1 MLHVFSLYLAVVG
14 GATAATQV
22 ARGAVRGA
30 GRLAQGDPR
39 GAAAEVIGGL
49 VAPVVSAVRQLEQLG
64 VDVCV
69 SVAVL
74 TSGRPDK
81 ADGPAG
87 REPPAGE
94 RRPWAAAMAGNGTA

>member
-1 MLHVFSLYLAVVG
+1 MIHLFSLYLAVVG
-14 GATAATQV
+14 GVTAGTQV
-22 ARGAVRGA
+22 ARGAVRGV

-49 VAPVVSAVRQLEQLG
+49 VAPVVSAVHQFQQLG

-74 TSGRPDK
+74 TSGRPEDT
-81 ADGPAG
+81 DEPAAHS
-87 REPPAGE
+87 PSGE
-94 RRPWAAAMAGNGTA
+94 RRQRASAVAANGAA

>member
-1 MLHVFSLYLAVVG
+1 VLHVFSLYLAVLG
-14 GATAATQV
+14 GVTAGTQV
-22 ARGAVRGA
+22 ARGAVRGVS
-30 GRLAQGDPR
+30 RLAQGDPR

-74 TSGRPDK
+74 T
-81 ADGPAG
+81 AG
-87 REPPAGE
+87 SPKKGQGS
-94 RRPWAAAMAGNGTA
+94 AAASRSVREGAQRTAAVMGNGTV